1 MSGQQPPLTEAPKVA
16 GPLWVISLFL
26 GLSEIAVTVATTQAS
41 GWIQAMLAIFSVV
54 FPAAVATVF
63 FLILWHDNKVLYA
76 PREFGANTSVAEY
89 AEAMTRNSRR
99 SIDALE
105 SVLAESLEAVNGKL
119 DALGAT
125 PTQRDE
131 IVASVRSVARLSVV
145 TIDLAAFDTRPLEVL
160 VNDHTSVKE
169 LLNAVFFAVSPR
181 VRPYTYG
188 KDWILR
194 DGPTGRLLKDIGTA
208 WAKSHLKAHDDER
221 PLSEIGIS
229 GGDVLTAALL

>member
-1 MSGQQPPLTEAPKVA
+1 
-16 GPLWVISLFL
+16 
-26 GLSEIAVTVATTQAS
+26 
-41 GWIQAMLAIFSVV
+41 MLAIFSVV

-89 AEAMTRNSRR
+89 AEAMSRNSRR

-105 SVLAESLEAVNGKL
+105 SLLAESLEAVNGKL

-131 IVASVRSVARLSVV
+131 IVASVRSAAR
-145 TIDLAAFDTRPLEVL
+145 RPLEIL
-160 VNDHTSVKE
+160 VNGNTTVKD

-188 KDWILR
+188 KEWILR

-221 PLSEIGIS
+221 PLSEIGIH